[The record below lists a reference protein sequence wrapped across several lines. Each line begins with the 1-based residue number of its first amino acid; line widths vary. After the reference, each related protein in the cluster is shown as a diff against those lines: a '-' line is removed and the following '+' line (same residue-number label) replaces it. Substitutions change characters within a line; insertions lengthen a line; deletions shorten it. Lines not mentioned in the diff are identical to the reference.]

1 MDYLISNQ
9 FATVIIIHLLGVMSP
24 GPDFLLVLKQSL
36 SEGRK
41 SALYTSIG
49 IGLGILVHV
58 ILCVFGL
65 GILISNTE
73 RIYGFLL
80 ALGSIFIIYLGIQSL
95 LDDKI
100 SLINVKKN
108 KESFQQSNS
117 LIKGFLTNILNPKA
131 TLFFLSVY
139 SLVIDETTVY
149 IQLLYG
155 LWMSFATICWFSF
168 LSFLLT
174 ANILSSRLEKFNN
187 LIKKIM
193 GIVFILV
200 GVRILII
207 NFL

>member
-73 RIYGFLL
+73 RIYGSLL

-108 KESFQQSNS
+108 KDSFQQSNS

>member
-24 GPDFLLVLKQSL
+24 GPDFLLVLKQSF

-108 KESFQQSNS
+108 KDSFQQSNS

-131 TLFFLSVY
+131 TLFFF
-139 SLVIDETTVY
+139 E
-149 IQLLYG
+149 
-155 LWMSFATICWFSF
+155 
-168 LSFLLT
+168 
-174 ANILSSRLEKFNN
+174 
-187 LIKKIM
+187 
-193 GIVFILV
+193 
-200 GVRILII
+200 
-207 NFL
+207 

>member
-24 GPDFLLVLKQSL
+24 GPDFLLVLKQSF

-108 KESFQQSNS
+108 KDSFQQSNS

>member
-1 MDYLISNQ
+1 LDYLISNQ

-24 GPDFLLVLKQSL
+24 GPDFLLVLKQSF

-108 KESFQQSNS
+108 KDSFQQSNS

>member
-24 GPDFLLVLKQSL
+24 GPDFLLVIKQSL